1 MTAMVD
7 ELMFRQSIRAV
18 LSSAVQ
24 AKGLSHLCTRGET
37 EIPVLLKNI

>member
-18 LSSAVQ
+18 LSSAVL
-24 AKGLSHLCTRGET
+24 AKRT